1 MNASSPLIDLISS
14 KRIIVTCG
22 AGGVGKTT
30 ISATLAICAARM
42 GKRVLVVTIDPSKRL
57 AETLGVS
64 RNPPEPVRLP
74 DDRLL
79 QVGVAPPGA
88 LEAWMLDP
96 QLVADN
102 VVRRFSRTEEQ
113 AEELLQ
119 NRIYRNVTAMVAG
132 MQEYT
137 AVEALH
143 QFIVSD
149 RYDLIV
155 LDTPPSRNALNFLAA
170 PGRVE
175 KFMDGRVFKY
185 FLPSNESIMARA
197 ASKAVVSV
205 MDLAFGQEAREELMS
220 FFGLFSSI
228 LSRLS
233 TNAQDMRKVF
243 HDPSAAFIVVTSPA
257 HEALAEARYFEHQ
270 TRDQLHLPLTGYL
283 LNRSLATDAQYPY
296 PDDAYFA
303 LSGLSPSAIE
313 SFQRIA
319 QLELS
324 TIEQHRALLD
334 EISERV
340 GKKVFVT
347 ALPQIGDGVSDL
359 IALNALVDRIQLQ
372 PDPS

>member
-1 MNASSPLIDLISS
+1 MNMSSPLIDLLLR

-30 ISATLAICAARM
+30 ISATLAIAAARM
-42 GKRVLVVTIDPSKRL
+42 GKKVLVVTIDPSKRL
-57 AETLGVS
+57 AETLGVA
-64 RNPPEPVRLP
+64 RNPPQPVSLPPERLAE
-74 DDRLL
+74 
-79 QVGVAPPGA
+79 VGVAAPGS

-96 QLVADN
+96 QLIADG
-102 VVRRFSRTEEQ
+102 VVRRFSHTPEQ
-113 AEELLQ
+113 AEQLLQ

-143 QFIVSD
+143 QFIVGE

-185 FLPSNESIMARA
+185 FLPSNESFMARA
-197 ASKAVVSV
+197 ASKIVITV
-205 MDLAFGQEAREELMS
+205 MDGAFGEDARTELMS

-228 LSRLS
+228 LTRLS
-233 TNAQDMRKVF
+233 SNAQDMRRVF
-243 HDPSAAFIVVTSPA
+243 HNPSAAFIVVTSPA
-257 HEALAEARYFEHQ
+257 HEALTEARYFEHR

-283 LNRSLATDAQYPY
+283 LNRSFAADAQYPF
-296 PDDAYFA
+296 PDSSYFA
-303 LSGLSPSAIE
+303 HSELSQASIDN
-313 SFQRIA
+313 FQSMA
-319 QLELS
+319 QLEQ
-324 TIEQHRALLD
+324 TTVDQHRALLQ
-334 EISERV
+334 EIAERV

-359 IALNALVDRIQLQ
+359 LALNELVDRICA
-372 PDPS
+372 